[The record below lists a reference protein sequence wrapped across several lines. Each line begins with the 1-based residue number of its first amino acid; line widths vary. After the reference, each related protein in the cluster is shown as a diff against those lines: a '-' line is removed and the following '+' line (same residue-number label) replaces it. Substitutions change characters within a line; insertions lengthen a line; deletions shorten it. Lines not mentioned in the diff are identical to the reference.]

1 MPYYPESLIDE
12 IRYKNDI
19 VEVIGENVTLK
30 KAGRRY
36 TGLCPFHSEKSPSFS
51 VDADKQLYYCFG
63 CHEAGNVFTF
73 VQKINNYTFPEA
85 VKYLADRA
93 HIELPEIEYND
104 EMRKKISEKERLLAI
119 NNDAEL
125 YFFHQLKT
133 QAGALGLSY
142 FRKRELTD
150 ETIKRFGLG
159 YSLQTSNDLV
169 RYLKSKGYDDEI
181 IREAG
186 LGVFYEREGMRD
198 KFINR
203 VMFPIQDLNGKVIGF
218 GGRVL
223 GDAKPKYLNSPENP
237 IFEKRKNL
245 FGLNRAR
252 MSRKGRFILCE
263 GYMDVISMH
272 QAGFDEAVA
281 SLGTAFT
288 PEQAVLLKR
297 FSDNIYLAYDSDGA
311 GINAALKALEILEN
325 AGMHGRVINMQPYKD
340 PDEFMKALGREEY
353 EKRIDEAENGF
364 IFRAKQIRRSY
375 KTDEAHPGEKSEFEK
390 KLALM
395 LCGFEDEIERENY
408 LKAAAAEFSVDEK
421 ILRREVI
428 SLALSGAGNREEQAL
443 REKRREER
451 RMAVK
456 DKEDPNINSERLLI
470 AWLVAR
476 NDLYDQIKDD
486 ILPSD
491 FTDPV
496 CRKVAEAV
504 FEGIVNDKLDP
515 AAMIN
520 LFEDEEE
527 QRQAAMALQNDP
539 YLFADGGGDI
549 EGGEAADRAE
559 VFKNTVIKVKR
570 AGIENRASGGVKA
583 SLDELIK
590 DKQLMERLEK
600 KSYAL

>member
-93 HIELPEIEYND
+93 HIELPEIECND

-218 GGRVL
+218 GGRVM

-515 AAMIN
+515 AAVIN

>member
-93 HIELPEIEYND
+93 HIELPEIEYSD

-218 GGRVL
+218 GGRVM

-515 AAMIN
+515 AAVIN

>member
-1 MPYYPESLIDE
+1 MPYYPETLIDE

-218 GGRVL
+218 GGRVM

-515 AAMIN
+515 AAVIN

>member
-218 GGRVL
+218 GGRVM

-515 AAMIN
+515 AAVIN

>member
-496 CRKVAEAV
+496 CS
-504 FEGIVNDKLDP
+504 GI
-515 AAMIN
+515 
-520 LFEDEEE
+520 
-527 QRQAAMALQNDP
+527 
-539 YLFADGGGDI
+539 
-549 EGGEAADRAE
+549 
-559 VFKNTVIKVKR
+559 
-570 AGIENRASGGVKA
+570 
-583 SLDELIK
+583 
-590 DKQLMERLEK
+590 
-600 KSYAL
+600 

>member
-218 GGRVL
+218 GGRVM

-325 AGMHGRVINMQPYKD
+325 AGMHGRVINMQPHKD

-515 AAMIN
+515 AAVIN

>member
-186 LGVFYEREGMRD
+186 LGVFYEREGLRD

-218 GGRVL
+218 GGRVM

-515 AAMIN
+515 AAVIN

>member
-133 QAGALGLSY
+133 QAGVLGLSY

-515 AAMIN
+515 AAVIN

>member
-1 MPYYPESLIDE
+1 MPYYPETLIDE

-73 VQKINNYTFPEA
+73 IQKINNYTFPEA

-186 LGVFYEREGMRD
+186 FGVFYEREGMRD

-218 GGRVL
+218 GGRVM

-297 FSDNIYLAYDSDGA
+297 FSDNIFLAYDSDGA

-325 AGMHGRVINMQPYKD
+325 AGMHGRVINMQPHKD
-340 PDEFMKALGREEY
+340 PDEFMKALGREEF

-476 NDLYDQIKDD
+476 PDLYDQIKDD
-486 ILPSD
+486 ILSSD
-491 FTDPV
+491 FTDTV

-504 FEGIVNDKLDP
+504 FDGIVNDKLDP
-515 AAMIN
+515 AAVIN

>member
-1 MPYYPESLIDE
+1 M
-12 IRYKNDI
+12 
-19 VEVIGENVTLK
+19 
-30 KAGRRY
+30 
-36 TGLCPFHSEKSPSFS
+36 
-51 VDADKQLYYCFG
+51 
-63 CHEAGNVFTF
+63 
-73 VQKINNYTFPEA
+73 
-85 VKYLADRA
+85 
-93 HIELPEIEYND
+93 
-104 EMRKKISEKERLLAI
+104 
-119 NNDAEL
+119 
-125 YFFHQLKT
+125 
-133 QAGALGLSY
+133 
-142 FRKRELTD
+142 
-150 ETIKRFGLG
+150 
-159 YSLQTSNDLV
+159 
-169 RYLKSKGYDDEI
+169 
-181 IREAG
+181 
-186 LGVFYEREGMRD
+186 
-198 KFINR
+198 
-203 VMFPIQDLNGKVIGF
+203 
-218 GGRVL
+218 

-515 AAMIN
+515 AAVIN

>member
-218 GGRVL
+218 GGRVM

-515 AAMIN
+515 AAVIN

-539 YLFADGGGDI
+539 YLFVDGGGDI

>member
-491 FTDPV
+491 FPDPV

-515 AAMIN
+515 AAVIN

-539 YLFADGGGDI
+539 YLFVDGGGDI

>member
-515 AAMIN
+515 AAVIN

>member
-515 AAMIN
+515 AAVIN

-590 DKQLMERLEK
+590 DKQLMEKLEK

>member
-142 FRKRELTD
+142 FRKRELSD

-218 GGRVL
+218 GGRVM

-515 AAMIN
+515 AAVIN

>member
-218 GGRVL
+218 GGRVM

-515 AAMIN
+515 AAVIN

-539 YLFADGGGDI
+539 YLFVDGGGDI
-549 EGGEAADRAE
+549 EGGEVADRAE